1 MDKVHITSVDEVY
14 IRVAAEPSTKMEL
27 SDHFCFEV
35 PGAKFMPAVRNKV
48 WDGKIRLFNA
58 MTGIIYKG
66 LASEVVKFCKARD
79 YEVTW
84 EKDVFPVN
92 PVQEDLAYEL
102 AKEFGSEY
110 EPREYQ
116 ADAVYKAVK
125 YNRGLFLSPTASGK
139 SFIIYLISRFV
150 VDVLE
155 GKTLIIVPT
164 TTLVSQMSD
173 DFVDYNRANPLPIHQ
188 IMGGRSKDLEG
199 FPYYVSTWQSI
210 YKMPAEWFDQFDCII
225 VDEAHLAKAKS
236 ITAVM
241 EKARKTKFKF
251 GFTGTLDGSLTNE
264 LTLNGLFGPTMKV
277 TTTKKLIENETLSPF
292 KIKSVILKYPPHIR
306 KGLSGKTY
314 KDEIDW
320 LVSCEERNRFIA
332 NLAQRT
338 PGNNLVL
345 FQFVEK
351 HGKVLLPMIEN
362 AGDKPVHMVYGGVA
376 TEDREA
382 IRKLV
387 EAENEQIILASYQTF
402 STGTNITNLDN
413 LIMASP
419 SKSKIRNL
427 QSIGR
432 VLRKKKNGGKNEA
445 CLYDIADDL
454 KHGTKMNYASLHFA
468 ERCKIYKAEGF
479 QNTIYAV
486 DLKVA

>member
-1 MDKVHITSVDEVY
+1 MEKVHIASIDEAY
-14 IRVAAEPSTKMEL
+14 IRVSAEPSTKMEL
-27 SDHFCFEV
+27 SEHFCFEV
-35 PGAKFMPAVRNKV
+35 PGAKFMPAVKNKI
-48 WDGKIRLFNA
+48 WDGKIRLFNS
-58 MTGIIYKG
+58 MTGLIYKG
-66 LASEVVKFCKARD
+66 LAAEVVKFCKSRD
-79 YEVTW
+79 YDVSW
-84 EKDVFPVN
+84 DDNVFPAN
-92 PVQEDLAYEL
+92 PVPEDIAYEL
-102 AKEFGSEY
+102 AKEFQSGY

-116 ADAVYKAVK
+116 ARAVYQAIK

-139 SFIIYLISRFV
+139 SFTIYLIARFI

-155 GKTLIIVPT
+155 GKVLVIVPT
-164 TTLVSQMSD
+164 TTLVSQMSG
-173 DFVDYNRANPLPIHQ
+173 DFIDYNQKNSLPIHQ
-188 IMGGRSKDLEG
+188 IMGGKPKDDDS
-199 FPYYVSTWQSI
+199 PYFISTWQSI

-241 EKARKTKFKF
+241 EKSRKAKFRY
-251 GFTGTLDGSLTNE
+251 GFTGTLDDSLTNE
-264 LTLNGLFGPTMKV
+264 MTLNGLFGPTMKV
-277 TTTKKLIENETLSPF
+277 TTTKKLIEDDTLSAF
-292 KIKSVILKYPPHIR
+292 EIKSVILKYPPHIR
-306 KGLSGKTY
+306 KGLSGKSY
-314 KDEIDW
+314 QEEIDW
-320 LVSCEERNRFIA
+320 LVSCESRNRFIA

-351 HGKVLLPMIEN
+351 HGKVLLPMIEA
-362 AGDKPVHMVYGGVA
+362 AGDKPVHMVYGGVT

-402 STGTNITNLDN
+402 STGVNITNLDN

-445 CLYDIADDL
+445 CLYDLADDL
-454 KHGTKMNYASLHFA
+454 KHGKTMNYASLHFA
-468 ERCKIYKAEGF
+468 ERCKIYKSEGF
-479 QNTIYAV
+479 KNTIYAV
-486 DLKVA
+486 DLKVE